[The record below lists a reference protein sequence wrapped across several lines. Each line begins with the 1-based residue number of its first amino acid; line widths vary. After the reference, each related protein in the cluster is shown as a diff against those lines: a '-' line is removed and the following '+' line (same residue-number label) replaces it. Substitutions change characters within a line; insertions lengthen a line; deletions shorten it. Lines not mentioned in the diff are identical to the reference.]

1 MIVNNKK
8 IKPNVGPSVINK
20 NMVKKTVGADTEK
33 KQKLMKCSE
42 KDGLLLFRVSLLVSS
57 RFRSSSVNDA
67 RFGDDGASEAEGGA
81 TGLLQNAQ
89 NVAVV
94 SSGAPQCRQ
103 WRA

>member
-1 MIVNNKK
+1 MVQKTM
-8 IKPNVGPSVINK
+8 GA
-20 NMVKKTVGADTEK
+20 NMRK
-33 KQKLMKCSE
+33 KQKLEKCSK

-57 RFRSSSVNDA
+57 RLRSLLVNDN
-67 RFGDDGASEAEGGA
+67 DGASDAGCGA